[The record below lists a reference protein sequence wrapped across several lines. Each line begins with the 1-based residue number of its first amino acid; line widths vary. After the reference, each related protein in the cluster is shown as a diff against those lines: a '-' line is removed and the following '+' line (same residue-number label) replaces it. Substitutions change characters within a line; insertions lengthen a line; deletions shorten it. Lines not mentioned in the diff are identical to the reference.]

1 MRCFCCVNIHVS
13 KVAACDV
20 TSETEMSSYILNFC
34 GFCAGGQRV
43 AFIMARSS
51 SDGFS
56 HRYSDSSTRERGGS
70 SSSRA
75 GKLLGYSSS
84 YNAVHDTDDVSELNE
99 EDVWDL
105 GTDGSADDAPSNR
118 AESSDTYGYMNSG
131 RRWVGIEKEPG
142 LSAAFAENSRPYGLS
157 PHKLVGGY
165 ANYSSGQSAGR
176 DGSRSTAVRMI
187 PPIAQIREN
196 NSPRP
201 MMHQSAP
208 VNVPDWSKILG
219 AERKNQWAED
229 LDSDKEDTEEER
241 LPPHLQ
247 IQREYA
253 QSTTFSVC
261 EGAGRTLKGRDLSR
275 VRNAVLRQ
283 TGFFDG

>member
-1 MRCFCCVNIHVS
+1 MCI
-13 KVAACDV
+13 
-20 TSETEMSSYILNFC
+20 Y
-34 GFCAGGQRV
+34 
-43 AFIMARSS
+43 AFRRWQVVVMARSS
-51 SDGFS
+51 SDS
-56 HRYSDSSTRERGGS
+56 RYSERGSG
-70 SSSRA
+70 SSRA

-84 YNAVHDTDDVSELNE
+84 SYNAVHDTDSVSELNE
-99 EDVWDL
+99 EDVWNL
-105 GTDGSADDAPSNR
+105 GTDGEDFPSSNNR
-118 AESSDTYGYMNSG
+118 AESSYVNSSAAG
-131 RRWVGIEKEPG
+131 SRRWLGIGEEPG
-142 LSAAFAENSRPYGLS
+142 LSVAFAESSRPYGLS

-165 ANYSSGQSAGR
+165 SNSRDNRSA
-176 DGSRSTAVRMI
+176 AVRMI

-196 NSPRP
+196 SSPRP

-219 AERKNQWAED
+219 AERKNKWADD
-229 LDSDKEDTEEER
+229 LDSDKEDAEEER